1 MANELWRNILVA
13 TDLSEAADEA
23 IRQAYEQ
30 ARLFRARLRALH
42 VLPSW
47 PGTPMAYGEAER
59 EVLERERL
67 SAEILDAM
75 TTRVESLVGASDV
88 TFGAV
93 LDEGLPS
100 DVIVTRA
107 EAMGA
112 DLVVVGGTG
121 KESRTGVRRLLGGV
135 AEAVV
140 RSCRRSVLVARPA
153 PGTHRVLCAV
163 DFSPTSWAAARA
175 ALALHLTAGDELHI
189 VHALAPG
196 EHAAEATQRLAG
208 VAAELG
214 HGITKLVTGA
224 PDVAIAALAADERAD
239 LVVIGMTGRGS
250 GSGLRGLLLGS
261 VADAVARNAPCSV
274 LVVRESTRA

>member
-13 TDLSEAADEA
+13 TDLSDAADEA

-30 ARLFRARLRALH
+30 ARLFHARLSALH

-67 SAEILDAM
+67 SAEVLDAM
-75 TTRVESLVGASDV
+75 TTRVESLVGSSGDV
-88 TFGAV
+88 PFGAV
-93 LDEGLPS
+93 LADGLPS

-107 EAMGA
+107 ETMGV

-135 AEAVV
+135 AESVV

-175 ALALHLTAGDELHI
+175 ALALHLTAGDELHV
-189 VHALAPG
+189 VHVLAPG
-196 EHAAEATQRLAG
+196 EHAAEATKRLAG
-208 VAAELG
+208 VVAELG
-214 HGITKLVTGA
+214 HGIAKLVTGA
-224 PDVAIAALAADERAD
+224 PDVAIATLAADERAD
-239 LVVIGMTGRGS
+239 LVVIGPIGRG
-250 GSGLRGLLLGS
+250 GGLRGLLLGS